1 MWLRFISLLGLACML
16 CGCVT
21 TKVLDEPTVA
31 PEGNPLAAAQD
42 AAMATTLDWVILR
55 NGPGTWSKNAD
66 WDQYLLRIENQS
78 KVALVLGEIFLEDST
93 GTKVYPE
100 LGRQALR
107 TSSKQVAKRYK
118 DVDVHVKPG
127 TGTEAMVATVIGTT
141 VVGGYV
147 VVAGGLISG
156 LLSTLGL
163 STSFGTAFTTAGA
176 ALLVAGPAIVIR
188 NQRHRR
194 EVDARIQEFRSDLP
208 YSVAPGVVERV
219 VIFFPITPSPR
230 RLVLRYSQGGAVQ
243 TLELDTSKSLDGLHL
258 GVPPTKTRASA
269 M

>member
-1 MWLRFISLLGLACML
+1 ML
-16 CGCVT
+16 CGCVS
-21 TKVLDEPTVA
+21 TKVLDEPTET

-42 AAMATTLDWVILR
+42 AAMAATLDWIIVR

-127 TGTEAMVATVIGTT
+127 TGTEVMVATVIGTT
-141 VVGGYV
+141 LVGGYV
-147 VVAGGLISG
+147 ALAGGVIYSIS
-156 LLSTLGL
+156 SSLGL
-163 STSFGTAFTTAGA
+163 STGFGTALA
-176 ALLVAGPAIVIR
+176 AVGSALIVAGPAIVIR

-258 GVPPTKTRASA
+258 GGATLQ
-269 M
+269 